1 MKRVFLLTTVLFC
14 IQSIIF
20 SQVTKDIAKK
30 VLTQEIVIE
39 KSFSKSLLIEQETYP
54 ICGTPELI
62 KKEQEIIDYLREHP
76 EERTERSLAKPAW
89 NFNEGDTWPWWAY
102 NRVTEEDY
110 QVPST
115 CRAVGTN
122 CYIFVADASWS
133 NGEVDQTAVD
143 AIVNGFDS
151 ATPAF
156 PSKGIFQVD
165 TETFGDPPNVDS
177 DSKIIILILDIVDG
191 YSGSG
196 GYIAGYFSTANEF
209 PEDDPALFG
218 RETNFA
224 EIFYMD
230 SNPADLLS
238 ESGRTSVLNTTAHEF
253 QHMIHWNYDP
263 GESVFINEGLSEIAS
278 YICGYGVRSSADY
291 AGNPNVYLFGW
302 DLEGNVLNDY
312 SRAALFTLYIHEQFP
327 DGILKK
333 IAQHTGNK
341 NAGLDAAMLQIGSNR
356 KYRDT
361 FADWIIANYLQDKS
375 VDPEWGYDY
384 SPISKPNATTH
395 YITTATGSGTVKK
408 IAVEYITFVS
418 GTPFNITFNGHG
430 QIHIKVIKTGPS
442 GTVIENVSRDVEYG
456 VPDFGTAYTEVT
468 FVVYRDSEFDQN
480 PAGTTS
486 VPYNYIAIGSG
497 SGPQTI
503 ELAYDDGI
511 PDKPLD
517 LTENDIMTVQF
528 DGIAG
533 GIIDGIKVGFKNA
546 GDIIYGVNK
555 FNGGYR
561 IAGGPFGQVLV
572 PAQNLNVPTSSNS
585 LDPFD
590 NWINIDL
597 SSQNIDGS
605 EDFIIYFVVG
615 NDNQVPGL
623 MASDEEDDGLRQ
635 YTFLQDQNPPDWF
648 WLSVAGE
655 DNHIWKYLVHAY
667 VTINKSAL
675 TAPTSLLATV
685 NQGSV
690 DLNWTASD
698 GPVEGYNIYRS
709 TNTGFIPD
717 GGAKIASP
725 ETGNKI
731 ASVGSAVT
739 IYTDAWPSIN
749 PNTDYFYIVSSYDA
763 ADNEKF
769 SEEVSTTTLTISDN
783 SGLPTEY
790 SIDSNYPNPFNPSTT
805 FRFAIPKDGLVKF
818 TVHDLLGR
826 VVYSKNRNLFA
837 GNYSFT
843 WEGNDVMNQQVVS
856 GVYFLRMEA
865 EGFSQTRKM
874 LLLR

>member
-1 MKRVFLLTTVLFC
+1 MKRVFLLTMVLFC

-20 SQVTKDIAKK
+20 SQVAKGVAK
-30 VLTQEIVIE
+30 EVLTQEIVVE

-89 NFNEGDTWPWWAY
+89 NFNVGDTWPWWAY
-102 NRVTEEDY
+102 SWVTEEDY

-177 DSKIIILILDIVDG
+177 DTKIIILILDIDDG
-191 YSGSG
+191 WSGSG
-196 GYIAGYFSTANEF
+196 GYIAGYFSSANEF
-209 PEDDPALFG
+209 PEDDPAIG
-218 RETNFA
+218 DRETNFA

-238 ESGRTSVLNTTAHEF
+238 ESGRTRVLNTTAHEF
-253 QHMIHWNYDP
+253 QHMIHYNYDP
-263 GESVFINEGLSEIAS
+263 GESAFINEGLSEIAS
-278 YICGYGVRSSADY
+278 YICGYGVRSSAGY

-333 IAQHTGNK
+333 IAQHPNNTNY
-341 NAGLDAAMLQIGSNR
+341 GLDGAFGQIESNR

-361 FADWIIANYLQDKS
+361 FEDWIIANHLQDKS

-395 YITTATGSGTVKK
+395 YITTATGSGIIKK
-408 IAVEYITFVS
+408 LAAEYITFAG
-418 GTPFNITFNGHG
+418 GTPFKITFTGN
-430 QIHIKVIKTGPS
+430 IKIKVIKTGPS
-442 GTVIENVSRDVEYG
+442 GTVVETVTKDEEYDI
-456 VPDFGTAYTEVT
+456 PDFSTIYTEVT
-468 FVVYRDSEFDQN
+468 FVVYRNSAFGSDEM
-480 PAGTTS
+480 
-486 VPYNYIAIGSG
+486 NYSYVAVGSG

-511 PDKPLD
+511 PVKPLK
-517 LTENDIMTVQF
+517 LTENDTMTVQF
-528 DGIAG
+528 NGIAG
-533 GIIDGIKVGFKNA
+533 GIIDSLKVGFKNA

-555 FNGGYR
+555 FTGGYR

-605 EDFIIYFVVG
+605 DDFIIYFVVG
-615 NDNQVPGL
+615 SDNQVPGL
-623 MASDEEDDGLRQ
+623 MASAEEDDGLIQ
-635 YTFLQDQNPPDWF
+635 YTFLNDPTNPPPDWF
-648 WLSVAGE
+648 RLVD
-655 DNHIWKYLVHAY
+655 DNDNIWKYLVHAY
-667 VTINKSAL
+667 VTINKSAI
-675 TAPTSLLATV
+675 TAPASLLAAV
-685 NQGSV
+685 NQGNVQLSW
-690 DLNWTASD
+690 DASS

-709 TNTGFIPD
+709 TVSGFIPD
-717 GGAKIASP
+717 AGAKIVSP
-725 ETGNKI
+725 EAGNKI

-739 IYTDAWPSIN
+739 NYTDAWPSIQ
-749 PNTDYFYIVSSYDA
+749 PNTDYFYKVSSYDA
-763 ADNEKF
+763 GENEEF
-769 SEEVSTTTLTISDN
+769 SEEVSTTTLSISDN
-783 SGLPTEY
+783 SGLPAEY
-790 SIDSNYPNPFNPSTT
+790 RLDSNYPNPFNPSTT
-805 FRFAIPKDGLVKF
+805 FRFSTLKDGLVKF

-826 VVYSKNRNLFA
+826 VVYSEYRNLFA
-837 GNYSFT
+837 GNYSFA
-843 WEGNDVMNQQVVS
+843 WEGNNMLNQQVVS